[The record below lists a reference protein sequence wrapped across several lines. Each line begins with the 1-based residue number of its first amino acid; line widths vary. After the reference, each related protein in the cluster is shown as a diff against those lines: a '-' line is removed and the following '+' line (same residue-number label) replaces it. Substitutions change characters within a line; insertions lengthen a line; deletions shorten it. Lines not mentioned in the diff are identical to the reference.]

1 MRAQKVAIEKD
12 DLRIAMASISKSL
25 ITTCQS
31 EPSFRTLYFAT
42 RHSYVRATTK
52 HSSTAP

>member
-31 EPSFRTLYFAT
+31 YVFRTLYFAT
-42 RHSYVRATTK
+42 RHSYVRAKTK
-52 HSSTAP
+52 HSRTAP